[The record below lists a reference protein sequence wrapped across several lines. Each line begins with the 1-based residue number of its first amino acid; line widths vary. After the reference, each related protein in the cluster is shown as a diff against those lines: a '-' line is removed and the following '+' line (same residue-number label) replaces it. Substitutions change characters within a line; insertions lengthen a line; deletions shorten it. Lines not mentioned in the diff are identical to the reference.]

1 MESLKT
7 EVKQLLDKLSDRYK
21 NLPEGP
27 IHPLDAD
34 LILSLLR
41 ELYEKTEAL
50 RNMPPVEVMVKAE
63 PAQYSQPI
71 LIKPVEPVATPVE
84 IPVVAPF
91 IVPPVVAQ
99 PPMPAHPEIIPV
111 QQPPS
116 TNSITFDTSSPVKNE
131 FNSENEFARDPGV
144 SPGEPVLPPLDLFGT
159 ISLADKLKSDTPS
172 LNDKITAG
180 KNDRSLADR
189 MQLKPISDLRAA
201 IGLNEKF
208 QFINELFEGSSER
221 YTEAMH
227 LLNSCTGSSQ
237 AELLFADLKSRYKWD
252 DNNPVF
258 KKLHEFIVRRYL

>member
-1 MESLKT
+1 
-7 EVKQLLDKLSDRYK
+7 
-21 NLPEGP
+21 PP
-27 IHPLDAD
+27 IQ
-34 LILSLLR
+34 
-41 ELYEKTEAL
+41 
-50 RNMPPVEVMVKAE
+50 N
-63 PAQYSQPI
+63 
-71 LIKPVEPVATPVE
+71 KPVEPAATPVE
-84 IPVVAPF
+84 IPIVAPF
-91 IVPPVVAQ
+91 IVPPVVA
-99 PPMPAHPEIIPV
+99 PPPVPAHPEIIPV

-116 TNSITFDTSSPVKNE
+116 TNTITFDVSVPIKNE
-131 FNSENEFARDPGV
+131 FSSENEFARDPGV
-144 SPGEPVLPPLDLFGT
+144 SPGEPVPQPLDLFGT

-172 LNDKITAG
+172 LNDRITSG

-237 AELLFADLKSRYKWD
+237 AEELFADLKSRYKWD

-258 KKLHEFIVRRYL
+258 KKLHEFLVRRYL